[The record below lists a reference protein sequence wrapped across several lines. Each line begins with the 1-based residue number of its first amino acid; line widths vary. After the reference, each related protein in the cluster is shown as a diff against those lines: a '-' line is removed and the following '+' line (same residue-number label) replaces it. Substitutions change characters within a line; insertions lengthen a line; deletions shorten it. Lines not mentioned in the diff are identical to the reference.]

1 MIDLSRVRA
10 DFSSVD
16 VTVVVVSF
24 ARVHALPELLRSLGT
39 QRFEGSLNCIVW
51 NNARAR
57 VDEVDEI
64 AGRAVGLQVDV
75 FHSSR
80 NQFCTVRFAAA
91 SLATGR
97 LILFC
102 DDDVIPGSDYVARF
116 VERHRLLSAQSA
128 QPVALCGCGHQFDPV
143 AIAQADAAAVW
154 DRRDGLSFFD
164 QDAPECEVHFMHA
177 NSLLLSRELLLAAS
191 CEAMPDPSIR
201 LVDDYWLSFVLAHH
215 LGARLVKIQLD
226 EQMRFIESAYD
237 PKIAMHLQPAI
248 REARFLMYRHHRDS
262 GWPV

>member
-1 MIDLSRVRA
+1 MIDFSRVRA
-10 DFSSVD
+10 DFCPVD

-24 ARVHALPELLRSLGT
+24 ARVHALPELFRFLAR

-51 NNARAR
+51 NNARAL

-64 AGRAVGLQVDV
+64 AGRAEGLHVDV

-80 NQFCTVRFAAA
+80 NQFCAVRFAAA

-102 DDDVIPGSDYVARF
+102 DDDVIPGPDFVARF
-116 VERHRLLSAQSA
+116 VERHRLLSAQSTR
-128 QPVALCGCGHQFDPV
+128 PVALCGCGHRFDPA
-143 AIAQADAAAVW
+143 AIARADAAGVW
-154 DRRDGLSFFD
+154 DRREGLSFFD
-164 QDAPECEVHFMHA
+164 QDAPECDVHFMHA
-177 NSLLLSRELLLAAS
+177 NSLLISRELLLAAS
-191 CEAMPDPSIR
+191 REAMPDPSIR
-201 LVDDYWLSFVLAHH
+201 LVDDYWLSFILSHH
-215 LGARLVKIQLD
+215 LGARLVKIRLD

-237 PKIAMHLQPAI
+237 PQVAMHLQPAI
-248 REARFLMYRHHRDS
+248 REARLLMYRHHRDS